1 MSDALTSK
9 KRRKQLYFT
18 PADIANGIMAEQ
30 VFQSSQ
36 WVSARD
42 YDALSAR
49 NAELV
54 KALLAADARLDQ
66 PVFRRDE
73 KAGNQAANILRADIK
88 SALTV
93 IRAALKGDAT

>member
-36 WVSARD
+36 MTLRD
-42 YDALSAR
+42 YFAGQALSGWIATITDDDAR
-49 NAELV
+49 SYDGEPVAFREHQDAV
-54 KALLAADARLDQ
+54 AATCYGYADAMLAARSKK
-66 PVFRRDE
+66 P
-73 KAGNQAANILRADIK
+73 
-88 SALTV
+88 
-93 IRAALKGDAT
+93 